1 MSWAPTRFANGGH
14 GASTTMTLVQHEL
27 APEIIWFTPSEEL
40 LDDPPKM
47 LTQIHETS
55 FPKGMLG

>member
-1 MSWAPTRFANGGH
+1 
-14 GASTTMTLVQHEL
+14 MTLVQHEL

-40 LDDPPKM
+40 LDDPAKT

-55 FPKGMLG
+55 FSKGMLG